1 MWTIIKN
8 SLFIRLVL
16 LPALIIFILA
26 LLLVGSKDYAF
37 IVSLSTALVSWS
49 NSQILSSLSFVRSEA
64 SKNRDTISQYIEK
77 LFDDMELLFSDR
89 ALKRDKLETI
99 LSSRVSILELR
110 IQHIEKRTEMK
121 LLNTQHLAILRDKP
135 LDFLTSNDYKIQLT
149 EMKFNYLENI
159 ECNYSEWFRSKTSLI
174 DPFV

>member
-1 MWTIIKN
+1 
-8 SLFIRLVL
+8 
-16 LPALIIFILA
+16 
-26 LLLVGSKDYAF
+26 
-37 IVSLSTALVSWS
+37 
-49 NSQILSSLSFVRSEA
+49 
-64 SKNRDTISQYIEK
+64 
-77 LFDDMELLFSDR
+77 MELLFSDR

-121 LLNTQHLAILRDKP
+121 LLNTQQLAILRDKP